1 MTYLEVHHMR
11 KQAKEEGKT
20 LKSLYRASP
29 LGQEDLKRISGGEYA
44 WAVAG
49 ALLGSGGGYLLS
61 KLLHKNPSTATK
73 ILYTLGGATA
83 GALTPNAIMT
93 SRMSGDKG
101 AGTVR
106 DNMRL
111 EAGWANLSEKT
122 KDDIRTFQKKLKRQQ
137 ERQSHVLP
145 KGERSSWWNPYRIK
159 DFYNDTTDGKL
170 ESLYR
175 FTVPTAIGVGGGA
188 LVDAGV
194 NYNKTLKYNRA
205 TEAYNDGYRIRK
217 PLKPAKTHLRK
228 PLKPAKTHLG
238 KGVGGILGVIA
249 GLWNEHRRLHVDK
262 VMPDPSTVK
271 FTRK

>member
-1 MTYLEVHHMR
+1 MNYLEVQHMR
-11 KQAKEEGKT
+11 KQAKEEGET

-44 WAVAG
+44 WAGAG
-49 ALLGSGGGYLLS
+49 ALLGGGGGYLLS
-61 KLLHKNPSTATK
+61 KLLHKDPSTVTK

-83 GALTPNAIMT
+83 GALTPNAIMS

-122 KDDIRTFQKKLKRQQ
+122 KDDIRAFQKTLKRQQ

-145 KGERSSWWNPYRIK
+145 KDQRSAWWNPYRIK
-159 DFYNDTTDGKL
+159 DFYNDTTSGKL
-170 ESLYR
+170 ESLAR
-175 FTVPTAIGVGGGA
+175 VTVPTAAGLGGGA

-194 NYNKTLKYNRA
+194 NYNNTLKFNRA
-205 TEAYNDGYRIRK
+205 MRAYNDGYISREPK
-217 PLKPAKTHLRK
+217 ALAKTHLW
-228 PLKPAKTHLG
+228 
-238 KGVGGILGVIA
+238 KGVGTALGFLA
-249 GLWNEHRRLHVDK
+249 GLWNEHGRLHSDK

-271 FTRK
+271 FERKQR

>member
-1 MTYLEVHHMR
+1 MNYLEVQHMR

-20 LKSLYRASP
+20 LKSLYRASQ

-44 WAVAG
+44 WAGAG
-49 ALLGSGGGYLLS
+49 ALLGGGGGYLLS
-61 KLLHKNPSTATK
+61 KLLHKDPSTATK
-73 ILYTLGGATA
+73 ILYTLGGATV
-83 GALTPNAIMT
+83 GALTPNAIMV

-122 KDDIRTFQKKLKRQQ
+122 KDDIRTFQKTLKSRQEQ
-137 ERQSHVLP
+137 QSHVLP
-145 KGERSSWWNPYRIK
+145 KDQRRGWWNPYRIK

-170 ESLYR
+170 ESIAR
-175 FTVPTAIGVGGGA
+175 VTVPAATGLVGGT

-194 NYNKTLKYNRA
+194 NYKNTRQYNRA
-205 TEAYNDGYRIRK
+205 MRAYNDGAKIRK
-217 PLKPAKTHLRK
+217 PTELT
-228 PLKPAKTHLG
+228 KTHLG
-238 KGVGGILGVIA
+238 KVVGGILGVAA
-249 GLWNEHRRLHVDK
+249 GLWDEHGRLHSDK
-262 VMPDPSTVK
+262 VMPDPSTIK